1 MDASALRAGVVRKSI
16 AGTSG
21 AAREL
26 SMIKHVSQRS
36 ILMGRFWVA
45 LLALAIGGSWG
56 CGGSNSFA
64 GGPGTTPTP
73 TPTPV
78 PTPTPT
84 GLPAGT
90 IGLKVLDT
98 SVPPGGIFQFQLSN
112 TEPKPIGHGSTRP
125 QVPSGPVRGVAVN
138 DPSGKAAGIA
148 VINTSVSPTDIKLQ
162 LSSPDAL
169 LGTDITYPVVTMSMP
184 LSGSLT
190 PGATFPIS
198 IDKANT
204 SFFDSSKAYTTIEFA
219 PGTLTIAPAGSAYV
233 SDVLPAGGLLPDRT
247 LIKVF
252 GAGFNANTKV
262 SIEGTTI
269 VPADQTLVNSGEID
283 VKICNG
289 TVADT
294 ATVCPNNGG
303 SMQLDGERVRVKDTN
318 TNFVIEYYTYLRAD
332 DEPGS
337 SANAQV
343 NLVHP
348 MFSRV
353 TYLSATIPL
362 VVSATQFTGLSLQ
375 NTSASDSGIKIEL
388 LDASN
393 ASLANVSF
401 ILHGLGS
408 GTAGK
413 KITRDVIAD
422 WFPSPPAGAAKVRVT
437 VTSGP
442 AVQVLGML
450 GDTSAGTIVPVI
462 PQ

>member
-1 MDASALRAGVVRKSI
+1 LVFKKVTVAENNSVLPG
-16 AGTSG
+16 
-21 AAREL
+21 EL
-26 SMIKHVSQRS
+26 SMNKRVSQRS
-36 ILMGRFWVA
+36 ILMGKFWVA
-45 LLALAIGGSWG
+45 LLALAIAGSWG
-56 CGGSNSFA
+56 CGGSNAFA
-64 GGPGTTPTP
+64 GGPGPTPTP

-78 PTPTPT
+78 PTPTP
-84 GLPAGT
+84 GPLPAGT
-90 IGLKVLDT
+90 IGLAVLNT

-125 QVPSGPVRGVAVN
+125 QVPAGPVRGVAVN

-184 LSGSLT
+184 LSASLT

-198 IDKANT
+198 IDTANT
-204 SFFDSSKAYTTIEFA
+204 SFFDATKAYTAIEFA
-219 PGTLTIAPAGSAYV
+219 PGTLTIAPVGSPYV

-252 GAGFNANTKV
+252 GAGFNKDTKI

-303 SMQLDGERVRVKDTN
+303 TMQLDGERVRVKDTN

-348 MFSRV
+348 MFSRM

-375 NTSASDSGIKIEL
+375 NTNASDSGIKIEL

-393 ASLANVSF
+393 NSLANTSF
-401 ILHGLGS
+401 ILHGLGT

-422 WFPSPPAGAAKVRVT
+422 WFPSPPAGAAKVRAT

-450 GDTSAGTIVPVI
+450 GDTTAGTIVPVI

>member
-1 MDASALRAGVVRKSI
+1 MIEQGKKRSVR
-16 AGTSG
+16 
-21 AAREL
+21 
-26 SMIKHVSQRS
+26 
-36 ILMGRFWVA
+36 MGNLCVA
-45 LLALAIGGSWG
+45 MLALTLGACWG
-56 CGGSNSFA
+56 CGGGSASA
-64 GGPGTTPTP
+64 GGPTPTP
-73 TPTPV
+73 TPTPI

-84 GLPAGT
+84 PAPLPPGT
-90 IGLKVLDT
+90 IGMAVLKT

-125 QVPSGPVRGVAVN
+125 QVPTGPVRGVAVN

-148 VINTSVSPTDIKLQ
+148 VIDTSVNPSNIKIQ
-162 LSSPDAL
+162 LSSPNAL
-169 LGTDITYPVVTMSMP
+169 LGTDITYPVVTLSMP
-184 LSGSLT
+184 LSNSLT
-190 PGATFPIS
+190 PGSTFPLS
-198 IDKANT
+198 IDTANT
-204 SFFDSSKAYTTIEFA
+204 IFFDATKAYTTLEFA
-219 PGTLTIAPAGSAYV
+219 PGTLTIAPVGSPYV

-252 GAGFNANTKV
+252 GAGFNANTRV

-269 VPADQTLVNSGEID
+269 ILPADQTLVNAGEID

-337 SANAQV
+337 SANALV

-375 NTSASDSGIKIEL
+375 NTNASDSGIKVEL

-393 ASLANVSF
+393 ASLANISF
-401 ILHGLGS
+401 ILPGLSG

-413 KITRDVIAD
+413 KITRDVVAD
-422 WFPSPPAGAAKVRVT
+422 WFPSPPAGATQVKLT

-442 AVQVLGML
+442 AVQALGML
-450 GDTSAGTIVPVI
+450 GDTSTGVVTPVI

>member
-1 MDASALRAGVVRKSI
+1 MN
-16 AGTSG
+16 
-21 AAREL
+21 
-26 SMIKHVSQRS
+26 KHVSQRS

-56 CGGSNSFA
+56 CGGSNSLD

-78 PTPTPT
+78 PTPTPAP
-84 GLPAGT
+84 LPAGT

-169 LGTDITYPVVTMSMP
+169 LGTDITYPVVTLSMP

-204 SFFDSSKAYTTIEFA
+204 SFFDSSKVYTTIEFA
-219 PGTLTIAPAGSAYV
+219 PGTLTIAPAGSPYV

-252 GAGFNANTKV
+252 GAGFNKDTRV

-269 VPADQTLVNSGEID
+269 VPADQTVVNPGEID

-294 ATVCPNNGG
+294 ATVCPNNGT

-375 NTSASDSGIKIEL
+375 NTSAFDSGIKIEL

-393 ASLANVSF
+393 ASLATLPSF
-401 ILHGLGS
+401 ILPGIGTGRVGS
-408 GTAGK
+408 

>member
-1 MDASALRAGVVRKSI
+1 
-16 AGTSG
+16 
-21 AAREL
+21 
-26 SMIKHVSQRS
+26 MIEQGKKRS
-36 ILMGRFWVA
+36 VWMEKLWVA
-45 LLALAIGGSWG
+45 VLALIIGACWG
-56 CGGSNSFA
+56 CGGGSASA
-64 GGPGTTPTP
+64 GGPTPAPTP
-73 TPTPV
+73 TQTPV

-84 GLPAGT
+84 PPPLPAGT
-90 IGLKVLDT
+90 IGMAVLNT

-125 QVPSGPVRGVAVN
+125 QVPTGPVRGVAVN

-148 VINTSVSPTDIKLQ
+148 VIDTSVNPSNIKIQ

-169 LGTDITYPVVTMSMP
+169 LGTDITYPVITLSMP
-184 LSGSLT
+184 LSNSLT
-190 PGATFPIS
+190 PGATFPLS
-198 IDKANT
+198 IDTANT
-204 SFFDSSKAYTTIEFA
+204 SFFDSTKAYTTLEFA
-219 PGTLTIAPAGSAYV
+219 PGTLTIAPVGSPYV
-233 SDVLPAGGLLPDRT
+233 SDVLPAGGLLADRT

-252 GAGFNANTKV
+252 GAGFNANTRV

-269 VPADQTLVNSGEID
+269 ILPVDQTLVSANEID

-289 TVADT
+289 VVADT

-303 SMQLDGERVRVKDTN
+303 TMQLDGERVRVKDTAS
-318 TNFVIEYYTYLRAD
+318 NFVLEYYTYLRAD
-332 DEPGS
+332 DVTGS
-337 SANAQV
+337 SSNSLV

-348 MFSRV
+348 MFSRL

-362 VVSATQFTGLSLQ
+362 VNSGTQFTGLSLQ
-375 NTSASDSGIKIEL
+375 NTDASDSGIKIEL
-388 LDASN
+388 LDGN
-393 ASLANVSF
+393 NVSLANISF
-401 ILHGLGS
+401 ILPGLSG

-422 WFPSPPAGAAKVRVT
+422 WFPSPPAGATQIKVT

-450 GDTSAGTIVPVI
+450 GDTSTGVVTPVI

>member
-1 MDASALRAGVVRKSI
+1 MEK
-16 AGTSG
+16 
-21 AAREL
+21 
-26 SMIKHVSQRS
+26 
-36 ILMGRFWVA
+36 FWVTV
-45 LLALAIGGSWG
+45 LVVAIGPCWG
-56 CGGSNSFA
+56 CGGGSASA
-64 GGPGTTPTP
+64 GGPTPTPTP

-84 GLPAGT
+84 PPPLPAGA
-90 IGLKVLDT
+90 IGMAVLNT

-125 QVPSGPVRGVAVN
+125 QVPTGPVRGVAVN

-148 VINTSVSPTDIKLQ
+148 VIDTSVNPSNIKIQ

-169 LGTDITYPVVTMSMP
+169 LGTNITYPVITMSMP

-198 IDKANT
+198 IDTANT
-204 SFFDSSKAYTTIEFA
+204 SWFDATKAYTTLEFA
-219 PGTLTIAPAGSAYV
+219 PGTLTIAPVGSPYV

-247 LIKVF
+247 SIKIF
-252 GAGFNANTKV
+252 GAGFNANSRV

-269 VPADQTLVNSGEID
+269 ILPTDQTLVNSGEID

-289 TVADT
+289 TVAAT
-294 ATVCPNNGG
+294 ATVCPNNGV
-303 SMQLDGERVRVKDTN
+303 SMQLDGERVRVRDTG

-332 DEPGS
+332 DVAGS
-337 SANAQV
+337 SATTLV

-348 MFSRV
+348 MFSRL
-353 TYLSATIPL
+353 TYLAATIPL
-362 VVSATQFTGLSLQ
+362 VTGGTQFTGLSLQ
-375 NTSASDSGIKIEL
+375 NANASDSGIKIEL

-393 ASLANVSF
+393 APLANTSF
-401 ILHGLGS
+401 ILPGLGS

-422 WFPSPPAGAAKVRVT
+422 WFPSPPAGATQVKVT

-450 GDTSAGTIVPVI
+450 GDTSTGIVTPVI

>member
-1 MDASALRAGVVRKSI
+1 MIEQGKKRSLR
-16 AGTSG
+16 
-21 AAREL
+21 
-26 SMIKHVSQRS
+26 
-36 ILMGRFWVA
+36 MGKLWVA
-45 LLALAIGGSWG
+45 VLVLTVSACWG
-56 CGGSNSFA
+56 CGGGSASA
-64 GGPGTTPTP
+64 SGPTPTP
-73 TPTPV
+73 TPTSTPV

-84 GLPAGT
+84 PPPLPAGT
-90 IGLKVLDT
+90 IGMAVLKT

-125 QVPSGPVRGVAVN
+125 QVPTGPVRGVAVN

-148 VINTSVSPTDIKLQ
+148 VIDTSVNPSDIKIQ

-169 LGTDITYPVVTMSMP
+169 LGTDVTYPVITLSMP
-184 LSGSLT
+184 LSNSLT
-190 PGATFPIS
+190 PGQTFPLS
-198 IDKANT
+198 IDTANT
-204 SFFDSSKAYTTIEFA
+204 SFFDSTNPYTTLEFA
-219 PGTLTIAPAGSAYV
+219 PGTLTIAPVGSPYV
-233 SDVLPAGGLLPDRT
+233 SDVVPAGGLLADRT
-247 LIKVF
+247 LIKIF

-283 VKICNG
+283 VRICNG
-289 TVADT
+289 TVADA
-294 ATVCPNNGG
+294 ATVCPNNGDTF
-303 SMQLDGERVRVKDTN
+303 QLDGERVRVKDTN
-318 TNFVIEYYTYLRAD
+318 THFVLEYYTYLRAD
-332 DEPGS
+332 DIAGS
-337 SANAQV
+337 SANALV

-362 VVSATQFTGLSLQ
+362 VNSGTQFTGLSLQ
-375 NTSASDSGIKIEL
+375 NTDSQDAGIKIDL

-393 ASLANVSF
+393 ASLANISF
-401 ILHGLGS
+401 ILPGLT

-413 KITRDVIAD
+413 KITRDVVAD
-422 WFPSPPAGAAKVRVT
+422 WFPSPPAGATKVSVT

-450 GDTSAGTIVPVI
+450 GDTSTGIVTPVI

>member
-16 AGTSG
+16 AGTTG

-36 ILMGRFWVA
+36 ILRGRFWVA

-78 PTPTPT
+78 STPTPT

-252 GAGFNANTKV
+252 GAGFNANTKI

-375 NTSASDSGIKIEL
+375 NTSTSDSGIKIEL

-442 AVQVLGML
+442 AVQVLGMV

>member
-1 MDASALRAGVVRKSI
+1 MIEQGKKRFVR
-16 AGTSG
+16 
-21 AAREL
+21 
-26 SMIKHVSQRS
+26 
-36 ILMGRFWVA
+36 MGNLCVA
-45 LLALAIGGSWG
+45 VLALTLGACWG
-56 CGGSNSFA
+56 CGGGSASA
-64 GGPGTTPTP
+64 GGPTPTP

-78 PTPTPT
+78 PTPTPTPT

-169 LGTDITYPVVTMSMP
+169 LGTDITYPVITMSMP

-190 PGATFPIS
+190 PGATFPLS
-198 IDKANT
+198 IDTANT
-204 SFFDSSKAYTTIEFA
+204 SFFDATKAYTALEFA
-219 PGTLTIAPAGSAYV
+219 PGTLTIAPAGSPYV
-233 SDVLPAGGLLPDRT
+233 SDVLPAGGLLADRT
-247 LIKVF
+247 LIKIF
-252 GAGFNANTKV
+252 GAGFNANTRV

-269 VPADQTLVNSGEID
+269 VPADQTFVNSGEID

-289 TVADT
+289 TVADA

-303 SMQLDGERVRVKDTN
+303 TMQLDGERVRVKDTN
-318 TNFVIEYYTYLRAD
+318 TNFVLEYYTYLRAD
-332 DEPGS
+332 DVAGS
-337 SANAQV
+337 SANSLV

-353 TYLSATIPL
+353 TYLSATIAL

-375 NTSASDSGIKIEL
+375 NTNASDSGIKVEL
-388 LDASN
+388 LDSSN
-393 ASLANVSF
+393 V
-401 ILHGLGS
+401 
-408 GTAGK
+408 
-413 KITRDVIAD
+413 
-422 WFPSPPAGAAKVRVT
+422 
-437 VTSGP
+437 
-442 AVQVLGML
+442 
-450 GDTSAGTIVPVI
+450 
-462 PQ
+462 

>member
-1 MDASALRAGVVRKSI
+1 MIEQGKKRSVRMGKLC
-16 AGTSG
+16 
-21 AAREL
+21 AA
-26 SMIKHVSQRS
+26 V
-36 ILMGRFWVA
+36 
-45 LLALAIGGSWG
+45 LALTLGACWG
-56 CGGSNSFA
+56 CGGGSASA
-64 GGPGTTPTP
+64 GGPTHTPTP
-73 TPTPV
+73 TPTPI
-78 PTPTPT
+78 PTPTPAP
-84 GLPAGT
+84 LPPGA
-90 IGLKVLDT
+90 IGMAVLKT

-125 QVPSGPVRGVAVN
+125 QVPTGPVRGVAVN

-148 VINTSVSPTDIKLQ
+148 VIDTSVNPSNIKIQ

-169 LGTDITYPVVTMSMP
+169 LGTDITYPVITMSMP
-184 LSGSLT
+184 LSASLT

-198 IDKANT
+198 IDTANT
-204 SFFDSSKAYTTIEFA
+204 SWFDATKAYTTLEFA
-219 PGTLTIAPAGSAYV
+219 PGTLTIAPAGSPYV
-233 SDVLPAGGLLPDRT
+233 SDVLPAGGLLADRT
-247 LIKVF
+247 LIKIF

-269 VPADQTLVNSGEID
+269 VPADQTLIGPGEID

-303 SMQLDGERVRVKDTN
+303 TMQLDGERIRVKDTS
-318 TNFVIEYYTYLRAD
+318 TNFVLDYYTYMRAD
-332 DEPGS
+332 DVAGT
-337 SANAQV
+337 SANALV

-353 TYLSATIPL
+353 KYLSATIPL
-362 VVSATQFTGLSLQ
+362 VNSGTQFTGLSLQ
-375 NTSASDSGIKIEL
+375 NTNASDAGIKIEL

-393 ASLANVSF
+393 APLANLSF
-401 ILHGLGS
+401 ILPGLGA
-408 GTAGK
+408 TAGK
-413 KITRDVIAD
+413 KITRDVTAD
-422 WFPSPPAGAAKVRVT
+422 WFPSPPAGATQVRAT

-450 GDTSAGTIVPVI
+450 GDTGTGIVTPVI

>member
-1 MDASALRAGVVRKSI
+1 
-16 AGTSG
+16 
-21 AAREL
+21 
-26 SMIKHVSQRS
+26 MIEQGKKRS
-36 ILMGRFWVA
+36 IRMEKLWVTV
-45 LLALAIGGSWG
+45 LALTISACWG
-56 CGGSNSFA
+56 CGGGSASA
-64 GGPGTTPTP
+64 GGPTPTP

-78 PTPTPT
+78 ATPTPPAT
-84 GLPAGT
+84 AAGT
-90 IGLKVLDT
+90 IGMKVLDT

-125 QVPSGPVRGVAVN
+125 QVPTGPVRGVAVN

-148 VINTSVSPTDIKLQ
+148 VIDTSVSPSNIKIQ

-169 LGTDITYPVVTMSMP
+169 LGTDITYPVITMSMP

-198 IDKANT
+198 IDTANT
-204 SFFDSSKAYTTIEFA
+204 SLFDATKAYTTLEFA
-219 PGTLTIAPAGSAYV
+219 PGTLTIAPVGSPYI

-262 SIEGTTI
+262 SIEGTNI

-289 TVADT
+289 TVADA

-303 SMQLDGERVRVKDTN
+303 TFQLDGERVRVKDTN
-318 TNFVIEYYTYLRAD
+318 TNFVLEYYTYLRAD
-332 DEPGS
+332 DVAGS
-337 SANAQV
+337 SANSLV

-348 MFSRV
+348 MFSRL

-362 VVSATQFTGLSLQ
+362 VNSGTQFTGLSLQ
-375 NTSASDSGIKIEL
+375 NTNSQDAGIKIEL
-388 LDASN
+388 LDSGN
-393 ASLANVSF
+393 VSLANVSF
-401 ILHGLGS
+401 ILPGLT

-422 WFPSPPAGAAKVRVT
+422 WFPSPPAGATQVKVT

-450 GDTSAGTIVPVI
+450 GDTSTGIVTPVI

>member
-1 MDASALRAGVVRKSI
+1 
-16 AGTSG
+16 
-21 AAREL
+21 
-26 SMIKHVSQRS
+26 
-36 ILMGRFWVA
+36 MGKFWMA

-64 GGPGTTPTP
+64 GGPGTAPTP
-73 TPTPV
+73 TPIPS
-78 PTPTPT
+78 PTPTPSA
-84 GLPAGT
+84 LPAGT

-98 SVPPGGIFQFQLSN
+98 KVPPGGIFQFQLSN

-125 QVPSGPVRGVAVN
+125 QVPAGPVRGVAIN

-148 VINTSVSPTDIKLQ
+148 VINTSVSPTDIKMQ

-184 LSGSLT
+184 LSGTLT

-198 IDKANT
+198 IDTANS
-204 SFFDSSKAYTTIEFA
+204 SFFDSSKAYTAIEFA
-219 PGTLTIAPAGSAYV
+219 PGTLTIAPAGSPYI

-247 LIKVF
+247 LIKIF

-289 TVADT
+289 TVADGAT
-294 ATVCPNNGG
+294 ACPNNGS

-337 SANAQV
+337 SANTQV

-348 MFSRV
+348 MFSRL

-362 VVSATQFTGLSLQ
+362 VNSATQFTGLSLQ
-375 NTSASDSGIKIEL
+375 NTNASDSGIKIEL

-393 ASLANVSF
+393 ASLANISF
-401 ILHGLGS
+401 ILHGLGA

-422 WFPSPPAGAAKVRVT
+422 WFPAPPAGAAKVRMT
-437 VTSGP
+437 VTSGS
-442 AVQVLGML
+442 AVQALGML

>member
-1 MDASALRAGVVRKSI
+1 
-16 AGTSG
+16 
-21 AAREL
+21 
-26 SMIKHVSQRS
+26 MIKRRSQRS
-36 ILMGRFWVA
+36 ILMGKVWVA
-45 LLALAIGGSWG
+45 LLALAIGGCWG
-56 CGGSNSFA
+56 CGGSASA
-64 GGPGTTPTP
+64 GGPTPTP

-84 GLPAGT
+84 PTPAPLPAGT
-90 IGLKVLDT
+90 IGLKVLNT

-138 DPSGKAAGIA
+138 DPSGLAAGIA

-162 LSSPDAL
+162 LTSPDAL
-169 LGTDITYPVVTMSMP
+169 LGTDITYPVVTLSMP
-184 LSGSLT
+184 LSNSLT
-190 PGATFPIS
+190 PGASFPLS
-198 IDKANT
+198 IDTANT
-204 SFFDSSKAYTTIEFA
+204 LFADATKNYTALEFA
-219 PGTLTIAPAGSAYV
+219 PGTLTIAPAGSPYV
-233 SDVLPAGGLLPDRT
+233 SDVLPAGGLLPDRQ
-247 LIKVF
+247 LIKIF
-252 GAGFNANTKV
+252 GAGFNANTRV

-269 VPADQTLVNSGEID
+269 VPVDQTLVNSGEID

-289 TVADT
+289 TVADG

-303 SMQLDGERVRVKDTN
+303 NMQLDGERVRVKDTN
-318 TNFVIEYYTYLRAD
+318 TNFVLEYYTYLRAD

-362 VVSATQFTGLSLQ
+362 VTSATQFTGLSLQ
-375 NTSASDSGIKIEL
+375 NTNASDSGIKIEL
-388 LDASN
+388 LDGSN
-393 ASLANVSF
+393 ASLANLSF
-401 ILHGLGS
+401 ILHGLSG
-408 GTAGK
+408 GTAGR
-413 KITRDVIAD
+413 KITRDVVAD
-422 WFPSPPAGAAKVRVT
+422 WFPSPPAGAAKVKVT

-450 GDTSAGTIVPVI
+450 GDTSTGTIVPVI

>member
-1 MDASALRAGVVRKSI
+1 
-16 AGTSG
+16 
-21 AAREL
+21 
-26 SMIKHVSQRS
+26 MIEPGKKRS
-36 ILMGRFWVA
+36 IWMGKLWVA
-45 LLALAIGGSWG
+45 VLALTVTACLG
-56 CGGSNSFA
+56 CGGGSASA
-64 GGPGTTPTP
+64 GGPIPTATP

-84 GLPAGT
+84 PAPAGT
-90 IGLKVLDT
+90 IGMKVLDT

-125 QVPSGPVRGVAVN
+125 QVPTGPVRGVAVN
-138 DPSGKAAGIA
+138 DPSGKAAGVA
-148 VINTSVSPTDIKLQ
+148 VIDTSVNPTDIKIQ

-169 LGTDITYPVVTMSMP
+169 LGTDITYPVVTLSMP
-184 LSGSLT
+184 LSNSLT
-190 PGATFPIS
+190 PGQTFPLS
-198 IDKANT
+198 IDTANT
-204 SFFDSSKAYTTIEFA
+204 SFFDATTPYTTLEFA
-219 PGTLTIAPAGSAYV
+219 PGTLTIAPVGSPYV
-233 SDVLPAGGLLPDRT
+233 SDVVPAGGLLADRT
-247 LIKVF
+247 LIKIF

-289 TVADT
+289 TVSDA
-294 ATVCPNNGG
+294 ATVCPKNGG
-303 SMQLDGERVRVKDTN
+303 AMQLDGERVRVKDTN
-318 TNFVIEYYTYLRAD
+318 TNFVLEYYTYLRAD
-332 DEPGS
+332 DVAGS
-337 SANAQV
+337 SGNALV

-362 VVSATQFTGLSLQ
+362 VNGGTQFTGLSLQ
-375 NTSASDSGIKIEL
+375 NTNTQDAGIKIDL
-388 LDASN
+388 LDSGN
-393 ASLANVSF
+393 ASLANISF
-401 ILHGLGS
+401 ILPGLT

-422 WFPSPPAGAAKVRVT
+422 WFPSPPAGATQVSVT

-450 GDTSAGTIVPVI
+450 GDTSTGIVTPVI

>member
-1 MDASALRAGVVRKSI
+1 
-16 AGTSG
+16 
-21 AAREL
+21 
-26 SMIKHVSQRS
+26 MIKHVSQRS
-36 ILMGRFWVA
+36 ILMGKFWVA
-45 LLALAIGGSWG
+45 LLALAISGSWG

-84 GLPAGT
+84 PTVLPAGT
-90 IGLKVLDT
+90 IGLAVLNT

-125 QVPSGPVRGVAVN
+125 QVPAGTVRGVAIN

-148 VINTSVSPTDIKLQ
+148 VINTSVSPSDIKLQ

-184 LSGSLT
+184 LSAGLT

-198 IDKANT
+198 IDMANT
-204 SFFDSSKAYTTIEFA
+204 AFFDASKAYTAIEFA
-219 PGTLTIAPAGSAYV
+219 PGTLTIAPVGSPYV

-247 LIKVF
+247 LIKIF
-252 GAGFNANTKV
+252 GAGFNANTKI

-294 ATVCPNNGG
+294 ATVCPNNGT

-375 NTSASDSGIKIEL
+375 NTNASDSGIKIEL

-401 ILHGLGS
+401 ILHGLGA

>member
-1 MDASALRAGVVRKSI
+1 
-16 AGTSG
+16 
-21 AAREL
+21 
-26 SMIKHVSQRS
+26 MIKHVSQRS
-36 ILMGRFWVA
+36 ILMERFWVA

-64 GGPGTTPTP
+64 GVPGTPTP

-84 GLPAGT
+84 PPALPAGT
-90 IGLKVLDT
+90 IGLAVLNT

-125 QVPSGPVRGVAVN
+125 QVPAGPVRGVAVN

-162 LSSPDAL
+162 LTSPDAL

-184 LSGSLT
+184 LSASLT

-198 IDKANT
+198 IDTANT
-204 SFFDSSKAYTTIEFA
+204 SFFDSTKAYTAIEFA
-219 PGTLTIAPAGSAYV
+219 PGTLTIAPVGSPYV

-247 LIKVF
+247 QIKIF
-252 GAGFNANTKV
+252 GAGFNKDTKI

-348 MFSRV
+348 MFSRL

-375 NTSASDSGIKIEL
+375 NTNALDSGIKIEL
-388 LDASN
+388 LDASD
-393 ASLANVSF
+393 APLANVSF
-401 ILHGLGS
+401 ILHGLGA

-422 WFPSPPAGAAKVRVT
+422 WFPPSPPAGAAKVRVT